1 MSDFTHRNIKDV
13 HDSAPEF
20 GFGEVAELRFA
31 REALDCENTGFTY
44 HRVEPDTPPGFGHRH
59 DEAEEVYV
67 VISGSGRMK
76 LDDEII
82 EIGPLDAIRVAPQ
95 VWRSFTP
102 GPEGI
107 EVLAFGA
114 RHDGDGEADPNWW
127 VE

>member
-1 MSDFTHRNIKDV
+1 VSDFTHRNLKQV

-31 REALDCENTGFTY
+31 KDELDCERTGFTY
-44 HRVEPDTPPGFGHRH
+44 HRVAPNTPPGFGHRH

-67 VISGSGRMK
+67 VIAGSGRMK

-95 VWRSFTP
+95 VARAFEA
-102 GPEGI
+102 GPDGLEL
-107 EVLAFGA
+107 LAFGPHHA
-114 RHDGDGEADPNWW
+114 DGEPVDDPWTA
-127 VE
+127 